1 MKRFFS
7 IILTLIIVMSTLSIS
22 VTAVTS
28 DSTEE
33 VVSSKIN
40 DVLKEKMNEYTDDE
54 YIPVYVWL
62 QDIGD
67 SAVYDVLSKKLGA
80 EISSTNEQSYI
91 EARVKE
97 KLDSYKE
104 IISEKES
111 ILSEEVETVLSLDTI
126 KDISAQITDI
136 RTQADI
142 SSIMTDSEI
151 KICIEEGM
159 DIEKIIELSEQNQF
173 LSDWRSSRKT
183 VNGVINTAFETKLDE
198 GQCRNIYIDPAL
210 PYAELECK
218 KSYITTLATITEVT
232 EIGYYEEVELVDDIE
247 SEIETE
253 IITEEIAS
261 TQSANA
267 NGHIVSGNYLM

>member
-111 ILSEEVETVLSLDTI
+111 ILIEEV
-126 KDISAQITDI
+126 
-136 RTQADI
+136 
-142 SSIMTDSEI
+142 
-151 KICIEEGM
+151 
-159 DIEKIIELSEQNQF
+159 
-173 LSDWRSSRKT
+173 
-183 VNGVINTAFETKLDE
+183 
-198 GQCRNIYIDPAL
+198 
-210 PYAELECK
+210 
-218 KSYITTLATITEVT
+218 
-232 EIGYYEEVELVDDIE
+232 
-247 SEIETE
+247 
-253 IITEEIAS
+253 
-261 TQSANA
+261 
-267 NGHIVSGNYLM
+267 